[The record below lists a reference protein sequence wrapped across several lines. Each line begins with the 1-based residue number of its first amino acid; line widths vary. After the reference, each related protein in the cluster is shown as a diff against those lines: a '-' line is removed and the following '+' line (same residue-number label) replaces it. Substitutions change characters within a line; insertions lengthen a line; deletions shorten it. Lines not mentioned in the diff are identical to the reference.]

1 MKLFMCGFPIRGT
14 GACEQSFKLQVQGA
28 NGPRGQSFSAGQ
40 GIQIGR
46 EHFGENMEVFM
57 ADLTYRNEALA
68 SPWGCAAWGAIWAGM
83 FSFIAIWSVFG
94 MLGEA
99 IFASSANPNAAQPV
113 SGMSVG
119 MAFWSVILT
128 IIAMYVAG
136 RVTAHLSGVIDRTSR
151 IMQGMTMFGLS
162 VMAVIA
168 TLILGGTALSGASGL
183 AGGTHSPYMLTIF
196 SDVGWIGF
204 ACLFLG
210 WLAAM
215 GGAAQQNVAKSN
227 VGGRT
232 GNVQGI
238 RPAA

>member
-1 MKLFMCGFPIRGT
+1 
-14 GACEQSFKLQVQGA
+14 
-28 NGPRGQSFSAGQ
+28 
-40 GIQIGR
+40 
-46 EHFGENMEVFM
+46 M
-57 ADLTYRNEALA
+57 ADLTYGNEAVA
-68 SPWGCAAWGAIWAGM
+68 SSWRGAGWGAIWAGM

-113 SGMSVG
+113 SGMSVEMG
-119 MAFWSVILT
+119 FWSVILT
-128 IIAMYVAG
+128 IVAMYVAG
-136 RVTAHLSGVIDRTSR
+136 RVTAHLSNAVDRTTR
-151 IMQGMTMFGLS
+151 IMQAMTMFGLS
-162 VMAVIA
+162 VMAVVA
-168 TLILGGTALSGASGL
+168 TLVLGGTPLSGGSGL
-183 AGGTHSPYMLTIF
+183 AGGTHSPYMLTVF

-215 GGAAQQNVAKSN
+215 GGAAHQSVAKSN

-232 GNVQGI
+232 SNVQDI

>member
-1 MKLFMCGFPIRGT
+1 
-14 GACEQSFKLQVQGA
+14 
-28 NGPRGQSFSAGQ
+28 
-40 GIQIGR
+40 
-46 EHFGENMEVFM
+46 
-57 ADLTYRNEALA
+57 
-68 SPWGCAAWGAIWAGM
+68 M

-99 IFASSANPNAAQPV
+99 IFASSANPNATQPV

-119 MAFWSVILT
+119 MGFWSVILT

-136 RVTAHLSGVIDRTSR
+136 RVTAHLSGAIDRTTR
-151 IMQGMTMFGLS
+151 VMQGMSMFGLS
-162 VMAVIA
+162 VMAVVA
-168 TLILGGTALSGASGL
+168 TLVLGGTALGGSGL
-183 AGGTHSPYMLTIF
+183 AGGTHSPYMLTVF

-204 ACLFLG
+204 LCLFLG

-215 GGAAQQNVAKSN
+215 GGAQQNMAKST

-232 GNVQGI
+232 SNVQDI